1 VTTSPS
7 WRNPDPRGPYHLL
20 IVGAGPAGIIAA
32 QAAVRRNAK
41 VALIERDL
49 LGGTCLN
56 KGCIPSK
63 AIIRTSRLYREMRD
77 AEHFGGRV
85 PDGIAV
91 DFPAVME
98 RVRRI
103 RARLSKRASAESLAA
118 TGIDVYFGEAR
129 FAGRDSVAVGGNV
142 LRFKRALIATGA
154 HPVRPPIPGL
164 EDAGYL
170 TYENVFDLTECPN
183 RLLVIGG
190 GPVGCELA
198 QAFARL
204 GSRVTL
210 VQDEPMFLG
219 HEERDAAQ
227 LLSDALARD
236 GIEIHLDTQTTGVHV
251 DGNDKVADL
260 VNDDRKRVVTVDRIL
275 VGVGIAPN
283 VQGLELEAAGVE
295 YDRAEG
301 IPVDDF
307 LRTTNPRIF
316 AAGDVCAGNKFPHFE
331 SAAGRIV
338 VANALFL
345 GRQRL
350 SAEAIPWCT
359 FTDPEIAHVGM
370 YVTEARK
377 KDIPVKTFTVLMHE
391 VDRAIADGEEDG
403 FVKVHV
409 REGTGKILGA
419 TVVASHAGDLIN
431 EISLAMSAGLDLTA
445 LARVNLP
452 YPTQSQAIKM
462 AAQAYLGSPR
472 KSVRAW
478 LMTKLLSR
486 FSIRGLPRPWA

>member
-1 VTTSPS
+1 MTTSPS

-20 IVGAGPAGIIAA
+20 IIGAGPAGLIAA
-32 QAAVRRNAK
+32 RAAVRGGAK
-41 VALIERDL
+41 VALIERNL
-49 LGGTCLN
+49 LGGSCLN
-56 KGCIPSK
+56 NGCIPSK

-85 PDGIAV
+85 PGGIAV

-103 RARLSKRASAESLAA
+103 RARLSERGSAERLAA
-118 TGIDVYFGEAR
+118 MGIDLHFGEAR
-129 FAGRDSVAVGGNV
+129 FAGPDSVTVGGNV
-142 LRFKRALIATGA
+142 LRFKKALVATGA
-154 HPVRPPIPGL
+154 RPVRPPIPGL
-164 EDAGYL
+164 EEAGYL
-170 TYENVFDLTECPN
+170 TYENVFDLTECPQ

-210 VQDEPMFLG
+210 VEEDPMFLG

-236 GIEIHLDTQTTGVHV
+236 GIEIHLDTQTTRVRV
-251 DGNDKVADL
+251 EGNDKVADL
-260 VNDDRKRVVTVDRIL
+260 VNDDTKRTVAVDQIL
-275 VGVGIAPN
+275 VGVGTAPN
-283 VQGLELEAAGVE
+283 VQGLELEAAGVV
-295 YDRAEG
+295 YDDARG

-307 LRTTNPRIF
+307 LRTTNRRIF
-316 AAGDVCAGNKFPHFE
+316 AAGDVCGGNKFPHIE
-331 SAAGRIV
+331 SATGRIV

-370 YVTEARK
+370 YVTEARQK
-377 KDIPVKTFTVLMHE
+377 NIPVKTFTILMHE
-391 VDRAIADGEEDG
+391 VDRAITDGEEEG

-431 EISLAMSAGLDLTA
+431 EISLAMSAGLDQHA
-445 LARVNLP
+445 LARVNQP

-462 AAQAYLGSPR
+462 AAGAYVASR
-472 KSVRAW
+472 RTSFRTW
-478 LMTKLLSR
+478 LMTKWLS
-486 FSIRGLPRPWA
+486 W

>member
-1 VTTSPS
+1 MTTSPS
-7 WRNPDPRGPYHLL
+7 WRNPAPRGPYHLL
-20 IVGAGPAGIIAA
+20 IIGAGPAGLIAA
-32 QAAVRRNAK
+32 QAAVRGGAK
-41 VALIERDL
+41 VALIERNL
-49 LGGTCLN
+49 LGGSCLN
-56 KGCIPSK
+56 NGCIPSK
-63 AIIRTSRLYREMRD
+63 AILRTSRLYREMRD

-85 PDGIAV
+85 PGGIAV

-103 RARLSKRASAESLAA
+103 RARLSERGSAERLAA
-118 TGIDVYFGEAR
+118 MGIDVHFGEAR
-129 FAGRDSVAVGGNV
+129 FAGPDSVTVGGNV
-142 LRFKRALIATGA
+142 LRFKKALVATGA
-154 HPVRPPIPGL
+154 RPVRPPIPGL
-164 EDAGYL
+164 EEAGYL
-170 TYENVFDLTECPN
+170 TYENVFDLTECPQ

-210 VQDEPMFLG
+210 VEEDPMFLG

-236 GIEIHLDTQTTGVHV
+236 GIEIHLDTQTTRVRV
-251 DGNDKVADL
+251 EGNDKVADL
-260 VNDDRKRVVTVDRIL
+260 VNDDTTRTVAVDQIL
-275 VGVGIAPN
+275 VGVGTAPN
-283 VQGLELEAAGVE
+283 VQGLELEAAGVV
-295 YDRAEG
+295 YDDARG
-301 IPVDDF
+301 ISVDDF
-307 LRTTNPRIF
+307 LRTTNRRIF
-316 AAGDVCAGNKFPHFE
+316 AAGDVCGENTFPHIE

-370 YVTEARK
+370 YVTEARQK
-377 KDIPVKTFTVLMHE
+377 NIPVKTFTILMHE
-391 VDRAIADGEEDG
+391 VDRAITDGEEEG

-431 EISLAMSAGLDLTA
+431 EISLAMSAGLDLHA
-445 LARVNLP
+445 LARVNQP
-452 YPTQSQAIKM
+452 YPTQSQAIKR
-462 AAQAYLGSPR
+462 AAGAYVASRRTPFR
-472 KSVRAW
+472 TW
-478 LMTKLLSR
+478 LMTKWLS
-486 FSIRGLPRPWA
+486 W

>member
-1 VTTSPS
+1 MTTSPS

-20 IVGAGPAGIIAA
+20 IIGAGPAGLIAA
-32 QAAVRRNAK
+32 RAAVRGGAK
-41 VALIERDL
+41 VALIERNL
-49 LGGTCLN
+49 LGGSCLN
-56 KGCIPSK
+56 NGCIPSK

-85 PDGIAV
+85 PGGIAV

-103 RARLSKRASAESLAA
+103 RARLSERGSAERLAA
-118 TGIDVYFGEAR
+118 MGIDLHFGEAR
-129 FAGRDSVAVGGNV
+129 FAGPDSVTVGGNV
-142 LRFKRALIATGA
+142 LRFKKALVATGA
-154 HPVRPPIPGL
+154 RPVRPPIPGL
-164 EDAGYL
+164 EEAGYL
-170 TYENVFDLTECPN
+170 TYENVFDLTECPQ

-210 VQDEPMFLG
+210 VEEDPMFLG

-236 GIEIHLDTQTTGVHV
+236 GIEIHLDTQTTRVRV
-251 DGNDKVADL
+251 EGNDKVADL
-260 VNDDRKRVVTVDRIL
+260 VNDDTKRTVAVDQIL
-275 VGVGIAPN
+275 VGVGTAPN
-283 VQGLELEAAGVE
+283 VQGLELEAAGVV
-295 YDRAEG
+295 YNDARG
-301 IPVDDF
+301 ITVDDF
-307 LRTTNPRIF
+307 LRTTNRRIF
-316 AAGDVCAGNKFPHFE
+316 AAGDVCGENKFPHIE

-370 YVTEARK
+370 YVTEARQK
-377 KDIPVKTFTVLMHE
+377 NIPVKTFTILMHE
-391 VDRAIADGEEDG
+391 VDRAITDGEEEG

-431 EISLAMSAGLDLTA
+431 EISLAMSAGLDLHA
-445 LARVNLP
+445 LARVNQP
-452 YPTQSQAIKM
+452 YPTQSQAIKR
-462 AAQAYLGSPR
+462 AAGAYVASR
-472 KSVRAW
+472 RTSFRTW
-478 LMTKLLSR
+478 LMTKWLS
-486 FSIRGLPRPWA
+486 W

>member
-20 IVGAGPAGIIAA
+20 IIGAGPAGLLAA
-32 QAAVRRNAK
+32 QAAARRGAR
-41 VALIERDL
+41 VALIERSL

-56 KGCIPSK
+56 TGCIPSK
-63 AIIRTSRLYREMRD
+63 TILRTSRLYRQMRD
-77 AEHFGGRV
+77 AEHFGGQV
-85 PDGIAV
+85 PGGIAV
-91 DFPAVME
+91 DFAAVME

-103 RARLSKRASAESLAA
+103 RSRLSQDRSVETLAA
-118 TGIDVYFGEAR
+118 IGIDVYFGEAR
-129 FAGRDSVAVGGNV
+129 FAGRDSVTVGGKT
-142 LRFKRALIATGA
+142 LRFRKALIATGA
-154 HPVRPPIPGL
+154 RPMRPPIPGL
-164 EDAGYL
+164 EEAGYL
-170 TYENVFDLTECPN
+170 TSDNVFDLTECPE

-190 GPVGCELA
+190 GPLGCELA

-236 GIEIHLDTQTTGVHV
+236 GIEIHLDTQTTAVRV
-251 DGNDKVADL
+251 EGNQKVADL
-260 VNDDRKRVVTVDRIL
+260 VRGDAKRRVTVDRIL
-275 VGVGIAPN
+275 VGVGMTPN
-283 VQGLELEAAGVE
+283 VQGLDLEAEGVE
-295 YDRAEG
+295 YDDSDG

-316 AAGDVCAGNKFPHFE
+316 AAGDVCAEHKFPHIE
-331 SAAGRIV
+331 TAAARIV
-338 VANALFL
+338 VENALFL

-359 FTDPEIAHVGM
+359 FTDPEIAHVGL
-370 YVTEARK
+370 YVTEARRK
-377 KDIPVKTFTVLMHE
+377 NIPVKTFTVLMHE
-391 VDRAIADGEEDG
+391 VDRAIADGEEEG
-403 FVKVHV
+403 FVKLHV

-431 EISLAMSAGLDLTA
+431 EIALAMSAGLDLRA
-445 LARVNLP
+445 LARANQP
-452 YPTQSQAIKM
+452 YPTQSQAIRM
-462 AAQAYLGSPR
+462 AAVAYVGSR
-472 KSVRAW
+472 HGTVRAW
-478 LMTKLLSR
+478 LMAKWLS
-486 FSIRGLPRPWA
+486 W

>member
-1 VTTSPS
+1 MTTSPS

-20 IVGAGPAGIIAA
+20 IIGAGPAGLIAA
-32 QAAVRRNAK
+32 RAAVRGGAK
-41 VALIERDL
+41 VALIERNL
-49 LGGTCLN
+49 LGGSCLN
-56 KGCIPSK
+56 NGCIPSK

-85 PDGIAV
+85 PGGIAV

-103 RARLSKRASAESLAA
+103 RARLSERGSAERLAA
-118 TGIDVYFGEAR
+118 MGIDLHFGEAR
-129 FAGRDSVAVGGNV
+129 FAGPDSVTVGGNV
-142 LRFKRALIATGA
+142 LRFKKALVATGA
-154 HPVRPPIPGL
+154 RPVRPPIPGL
-164 EDAGYL
+164 EEAGYL
-170 TYENVFDLTECPN
+170 TYENVFDLTECPQ

-210 VQDEPMFLG
+210 VEEDPMFLG

-236 GIEIHLDTQTTGVHV
+236 GIEIHLDTQTTRVRV
-251 DGNDKVADL
+251 EGNDKVADL
-260 VNDDRKRVVTVDRIL
+260 VNDDTKRTVAVDQIL
-275 VGVGIAPN
+275 VGVGTVPN
-283 VQGLELEAAGVE
+283 VQGLELEAAGVV
-295 YDRAEG
+295 YDDARG

-307 LRTTNPRIF
+307 LRTTNRRIF
-316 AAGDVCAGNKFPHFE
+316 AAGDVCGGNKFPHIE

-370 YVTEARK
+370 YVTEARQK
-377 KDIPVKTFTVLMHE
+377 NIPVKTFTILMHE
-391 VDRAIADGEEDG
+391 VDRAITDGEEEG

-431 EISLAMSAGLDLTA
+431 EISLAMSAGLDLHA
-445 LARVNLP
+445 LARVNQP

-462 AAQAYLGSPR
+462 AAGAYVASR
-472 KSVRAW
+472 RTSFRTW
-478 LMTKLLSR
+478 LMTKWLS
-486 FSIRGLPRPWA
+486 W

>member
-1 VTTSPS
+1 MTTSPS

-20 IVGAGPAGIIAA
+20 IIGAGPAGLIAA
-32 QAAVRRNAK
+32 RAAVRGGAK
-41 VALIERDL
+41 VALIERNL
-49 LGGTCLN
+49 LGGSCLN
-56 KGCIPSK
+56 NGCIPSK

-85 PDGIAV
+85 PGGIAV

-103 RARLSKRASAESLAA
+103 RARLSERGSAERLAA
-118 TGIDVYFGEAR
+118 MGIDLHFGEAR
-129 FAGRDSVAVGGNV
+129 FAGPDSVTVGGNV
-142 LRFKRALIATGA
+142 LRFKKALVATGA
-154 HPVRPPIPGL
+154 RPVRPPIPGL
-164 EDAGYL
+164 EEAGYL
-170 TYENVFDLTECPN
+170 TYENVFDLTECPQ

-210 VQDEPMFLG
+210 VEEDPMFLG

-236 GIEIHLDTQTTGVHV
+236 GIEIHLDTQTTRVRV
-251 DGNDKVADL
+251 EGNDKVADL
-260 VNDDRKRVVTVDRIL
+260 VNDDTKRTVAVDQIL
-275 VGVGIAPN
+275 VGVGTAPN
-283 VQGLELEAAGVE
+283 VQGLELEAAGVV
-295 YDRAEG
+295 YNDARG
-301 IPVDDF
+301 ITVDDF
-307 LRTTNPRIF
+307 LRTTNRRIF
-316 AAGDVCAGNKFPHFE
+316 AAGDVCGENKFPHIE

-370 YVTEARK
+370 YVTEARQK
-377 KDIPVKTFTVLMHE
+377 NIPVKTFTILMHE
-391 VDRAIADGEEDG
+391 VDRAITDGEEEG

-419 TVVASHAGDLIN
+419 TVVARNAGDLIN
-431 EISLAMSAGLDLTA
+431 EISLAMSARLDLHA
-445 LARVNLP
+445 LARVNQP

-462 AAQAYLGSPR
+462 AADAYVGSRR
-472 KSVRAW
+472 KAVRTW
-478 LMTKLLSR
+478 LTAKWLS
-486 FSIRGLPRPWA
+486 W

>member
-1 VTTSPS
+1 MTTSPS

-20 IVGAGPAGIIAA
+20 IIGAGPAGLIAA
-32 QAAVRRNAK
+32 RAAVRGGAR
-41 VALIERDL
+41 VALIERTL
-49 LGGTCLN
+49 LGGSCLN
-56 KGCIPSK
+56 NGCIPSK

-85 PDGIAV
+85 PGGIAV

-103 RARLSKRASAESLAA
+103 RARLSERGSAERLAA
-118 TGIDVYFGEAR
+118 MGIDLHFGEAR
-129 FAGRDSVAVGGNV
+129 FAGPDSVTVGGNV
-142 LRFKRALIATGA
+142 LRFKKALVATGA
-154 HPVRPPIPGL
+154 RPVRPPIPGL
-164 EDAGYL
+164 EEAGYL
-170 TYENVFDLTECPN
+170 TYENVFDLTECPQ

-210 VQDEPMFLG
+210 VEEDPMFLG

-236 GIEIHLDTQTTGVHV
+236 GIEIHLDTQTTRVRV
-251 DGNDKVADL
+251 EGNDKVADL
-260 VNDDRKRVVTVDRIL
+260 VNDDTKRTVAVDQIL
-275 VGVGIAPN
+275 VGVGTAPN
-283 VQGLELEAAGVE
+283 VQGLELEAAGVV
-295 YDRAEG
+295 YDDARG

-307 LRTTNPRIF
+307 LRTTNRRIF
-316 AAGDVCAGNKFPHFE
+316 AAGDVCGGNKFPHIE

-370 YVTEARK
+370 YVTEARQK
-377 KDIPVKTFTVLMHE
+377 NIPVKTFTILMHE
-391 VDRAIADGEEDG
+391 VDRAITDGEEEG

-431 EISLAMSAGLDLTA
+431 EISLAMSAGLDLHA
-445 LARVNLP
+445 LARVNQP

-462 AAQAYLGSPR
+462 AAGAYVASR
-472 KSVRAW
+472 RTSFRTW
-478 LMTKLLSR
+478 LMTKWLS
-486 FSIRGLPRPWA
+486 W

>member
-1 VTTSPS
+1 M
-7 WRNPDPRGPYHLL
+7 NPRRPYHLL
-20 IVGAGPAGIIAA
+20 IVGAGPAGLIAA
-32 QAAVRRNAK
+32 QAAVHRGAK
-41 VALIERDL
+41 VALIERNL

-56 KGCIPSK
+56 NGCIPSK

-85 PDGIAV
+85 PSGIAV

-103 RARLSKRASAESLAA
+103 RARLSARQSAERLTAM
-118 TGIDVYFGEAR
+118 GIDVYFGEAR
-129 FAGRDSVAVGGNV
+129 FAGPDSVTVGGNV
-142 LRFKRALIATGA
+142 LRFKKALVATGA
-154 HPVRPPIPGL
+154 RPVRPPIPGL
-164 EDAGYL
+164 EEAGFL
-170 TYENVFDLTECPN
+170 TYENVFDLTECPK

-210 VQDEPMFLG
+210 VQDDPMFLG

-236 GIEIHLDTQTTGVHV
+236 GIEIHLNTQTTRVRLEGS
-251 DGNDKVADL
+251 DKVADL
-260 VNDDRKRVVTVDRIL
+260 VNDDTKSTVAVDQIL
-275 VGVGIAPN
+275 VGVGTSPN
-283 VQGLELEAAGVE
+283 VQGLELEAAGIA
-295 YDRAEG
+295 YDHAGG
-301 IPVDDF
+301 ITVDDF

-316 AAGDVCAGNKFPHFE
+316 AAGDVCAKNKFPHIE

-350 SAEAIPWCT
+350 SAEVIPWCT
-359 FTDPEIAHVGM
+359 YTDPEIAHVGM
-370 YVTEARK
+370 YVTEARRK
-377 KDIPVKTFTVLMHE
+377 NIPVKTFTILMHE
-391 VDRAIADGEEDG
+391 VDRAITDGEEEG
-403 FVKVHV
+403 FVKLHV
-409 REGTGKILGA
+409 REGTGRILGA

-431 EISLAMSAGLDLTA
+431 EISLAMSAGLDLHA
-445 LARVNLP
+445 LARANQP
-452 YPTQSQAIKM
+452 YPTQSQAIRM
-462 AAQAYLGSPR
+462 AAGAY
-472 KSVRAW
+472 VRSRPQTVRTW
-478 LMTKLLSR
+478 LTTKWLS
-486 FSIRGLPRPWA
+486 W

>member
-1 VTTSPS
+1 MTTSPS

-20 IVGAGPAGIIAA
+20 IIGAGPAGLIAA
-32 QAAVRRNAK
+32 RAAVRGGAK
-41 VALIERDL
+41 VALIERNL
-49 LGGTCLN
+49 LGGSCLN
-56 KGCIPSK
+56 NGCIPSK

-85 PDGIAV
+85 PGGIAV

-103 RARLSKRASAESLAA
+103 RARLSERGSAERLAA
-118 TGIDVYFGEAR
+118 MGIDLHFGEAR
-129 FAGRDSVAVGGNV
+129 FAGPDSVTVGGNV
-142 LRFKRALIATGA
+142 LRFKKALVATGA
-154 HPVRPPIPGL
+154 RPVRPPIPGL
-164 EDAGYL
+164 EEAGYL
-170 TYENVFDLTECPN
+170 TYENVFDLTECPQ

-210 VQDEPMFLG
+210 VEEDPMFLG

-236 GIEIHLDTQTTGVHV
+236 GIEIHLDTQTTRVRV
-251 DGNDKVADL
+251 EGNDKVADL
-260 VNDDRKRVVTVDRIL
+260 VNDDTKRTVAVDQIL
-275 VGVGIAPN
+275 VGVGTAPN
-283 VQGLELEAAGVE
+283 VQGLELEAAGVV
-295 YDRAEG
+295 YDDARG

-307 LRTTNPRIF
+307 LRTTNRRIF
-316 AAGDVCAGNKFPHFE
+316 AAGDVCGGNKFPHIE

-370 YVTEARK
+370 YVTEARQK
-377 KDIPVKTFTVLMHE
+377 NIPVKTFTILMHE
-391 VDRAIADGEEDG
+391 VDRAITDGEEEG

-431 EISLAMSAGLDLTA
+431 EISLAMSAGLDLHA
-445 LARVNLP
+445 LARVNQP

-462 AAQAYLGSPR
+462 AAGAYVASR
-472 KSVRAW
+472 RTSFRTW
-478 LMTKLLSR
+478 LMTKWLS
-486 FSIRGLPRPWA
+486 W

>member
-1 VTTSPS
+1 MTTSPS

-20 IVGAGPAGIIAA
+20 IIGAGPAGLIAA
-32 QAAVRRNAK
+32 RAAVRGGAK
-41 VALIERDL
+41 VALIERNL
-49 LGGTCLN
+49 LGGSCLN
-56 KGCIPSK
+56 NGCIPSK

-85 PDGIAV
+85 PGGIAV

-103 RARLSKRASAESLAA
+103 RARLSERGSAERLAA
-118 TGIDVYFGEAR
+118 MGIDVHFGEAR
-129 FAGRDSVAVGGNV
+129 FAGPDSVTVGGNV
-142 LRFKRALIATGA
+142 LRFKKALVATGA
-154 HPVRPPIPGL
+154 RPVRPPIPGL
-164 EDAGYL
+164 EEAGYL
-170 TYENVFDLTECPN
+170 TYENVFDLTECPQ

-210 VQDEPMFLG
+210 VEEDPMFLG

-236 GIEIHLDTQTTGVHV
+236 GIEIHLDTQTTRVRV
-251 DGNDKVADL
+251 EGNDKVADL
-260 VNDDRKRVVTVDRIL
+260 VNDDTTRTVAVDQIL
-275 VGVGIAPN
+275 VGVGTAPN
-283 VQGLELEAAGVE
+283 VQGLELEAAGVV
-295 YDRAEG
+295 YDDARG

-307 LRTTNPRIF
+307 LRTTNRRIF
-316 AAGDVCAGNKFPHFE
+316 AAGDVCGGNKFPHIE

-370 YVTEARK
+370 YVTEARQK
-377 KDIPVKTFTVLMHE
+377 NIPVKTFTILMHE
-391 VDRAIADGEEDG
+391 VDRAITDGEEEG

-431 EISLAMSAGLDLTA
+431 EISLAMSAGLDLHA
-445 LARVNLP
+445 LARVNQP

-462 AAQAYLGSPR
+462 AAGAYVASR
-472 KSVRAW
+472 RTSFRTW
-478 LMTKLLSR
+478 LMTKWLS
-486 FSIRGLPRPWA
+486 W

>member
-1 VTTSPS
+1 MTTSPS

-20 IVGAGPAGIIAA
+20 IIGAGPAGLIAA
-32 QAAVRRNAK
+32 RAAVRGGAK
-41 VALIERDL
+41 VALIERNL
-49 LGGTCLN
+49 LGGSCLN
-56 KGCIPSK
+56 NGCIPSK

-85 PDGIAV
+85 PGGIAV

-103 RARLSKRASAESLAA
+103 RARLSERGSAERLAA
-118 TGIDVYFGEAR
+118 MGIDVHFGEAR
-129 FAGRDSVAVGGNV
+129 FAGPDSVTVGGNV
-142 LRFKRALIATGA
+142 LRFKKALVATGA
-154 HPVRPPIPGL
+154 RPVRPPIPGL
-164 EDAGYL
+164 EEAGYL
-170 TYENVFDLTECPN
+170 TYENVFDLTECPQ

-210 VQDEPMFLG
+210 VEEDPMFLG

-236 GIEIHLDTQTTGVHV
+236 GIEIHLDTQTTRVRV
-251 DGNDKVADL
+251 EGNDKVADL
-260 VNDDRKRVVTVDRIL
+260 VNDDTKRTVAVDQIL
-275 VGVGIAPN
+275 VGVGTAPN
-283 VQGLELEAAGVE
+283 VQGLELEAAGVV
-295 YDRAEG
+295 YDDARG

-307 LRTTNPRIF
+307 LRTTNRRIF
-316 AAGDVCAGNKFPHFE
+316 AAGDVCGGNKFPHIE

-370 YVTEARK
+370 YVTEARQK
-377 KDIPVKTFTVLMHE
+377 NIPVKTFTILMHE
-391 VDRAIADGEEDG
+391 VDRAITDGEEEG

-431 EISLAMSAGLDLTA
+431 EISLAMSAGLDLHA
-445 LARVNLP
+445 LARVNQP

-462 AAQAYLGSPR
+462 AAGAYVASR
-472 KSVRAW
+472 RTSFRTW
-478 LMTKLLSR
+478 LMTKWLS
-486 FSIRGLPRPWA
+486 W

>member
-1 VTTSPS
+1 MTTSPS

-20 IVGAGPAGIIAA
+20 IIGAGPAGLIAA
-32 QAAVRRNAK
+32 RAAVRGGAK
-41 VALIERDL
+41 VALIERNL
-49 LGGTCLN
+49 LGGSCLN
-56 KGCIPSK
+56 NGCIPSK

-85 PDGIAV
+85 PGGIAV

-103 RARLSKRASAESLAA
+103 RARLSERGSAERLAA
-118 TGIDVYFGEAR
+118 MGIDLHFGEAR
-129 FAGRDSVAVGGNV
+129 FAGPDSVTVGGNV
-142 LRFKRALIATGA
+142 LRFKKALVATGA
-154 HPVRPPIPGL
+154 RPVRPPIPGL
-164 EDAGYL
+164 EEAGYL
-170 TYENVFDLTECPN
+170 TYENVFDLTECPQ

-210 VQDEPMFLG
+210 VEEDPMFLG

-236 GIEIHLDTQTTGVHV
+236 GIEIHLDTQTTRVRV
-251 DGNDKVADL
+251 EGNDKVADL
-260 VNDDRKRVVTVDRIL
+260 VNDDTKRTVAVDQIL
-275 VGVGIAPN
+275 VGVGTAPN
-283 VQGLELEAAGVE
+283 VQGLELEAAGVV
-295 YDRAEG
+295 YDDARG
-301 IPVDDF
+301 ITVDDF
-307 LRTTNPRIF
+307 LRTTNRRIF
-316 AAGDVCAGNKFPHFE
+316 AAGDVCGGNKFPHIE

-370 YVTEARK
+370 YVTEARQK
-377 KDIPVKTFTVLMHE
+377 NIPVKTFTILMHE
-391 VDRAIADGEEDG
+391 VDRAITDGEEEG

-431 EISLAMSAGLDLTA
+431 EISLAMSAGLDLHA
-445 LARVNLP
+445 LARVNQP

-462 AAQAYLGSPR
+462 AAGAYVASR
-472 KSVRAW
+472 RTSFRTW
-478 LMTKLLSR
+478 LMTKWLS
-486 FSIRGLPRPWA
+486 W

>member
-1 VTTSPS
+1 P
-7 WRNPDPRGPYHLL
+7 GPERPCDLL
-20 IVGAGPAGIIAA
+20 IIGAGPAGLIAA
-32 QAAVRRNAK
+32 QGAAREGAK
-41 VALIERDL
+41 VALIERNL
-49 LGGTCLN
+49 LGGSCLN
-56 KGCIPSK
+56 NGCIPSK

-85 PDGIAV
+85 PGGIAV

-103 RARLSKRASAESLAA
+103 RARLSERGSAERLAA
-118 TGIDVYFGEAR
+118 MGIDLHFGEAR
-129 FAGRDSVAVGGNV
+129 FAGPDSVTVGGNV
-142 LRFKRALIATGA
+142 LRFKKALVATGA
-154 HPVRPPIPGL
+154 RPVRPPIPGL
-164 EDAGYL
+164 EEAGYL
-170 TYENVFDLTECPN
+170 TYENVFDLTECPQ

-210 VQDEPMFLG
+210 VEEDPMFLG

-236 GIEIHLDTQTTGVHV
+236 GIEIHLDTQTTRVRV
-251 DGNDKVADL
+251 EGNDKVADL
-260 VNDDRKRVVTVDRIL
+260 VNDDTKRTVAVDQIL
-275 VGVGIAPN
+275 VGVGTAPN
-283 VQGLELEAAGVE
+283 VQGLELEAAGVV
-295 YDRAEG
+295 YDDARG

-307 LRTTNPRIF
+307 LRTTNRRIF
-316 AAGDVCAGNKFPHFE
+316 AAGDVCGGNKFPHIE

-370 YVTEARK
+370 YVTEARQK
-377 KDIPVKTFTVLMHE
+377 NIPVKTFTILMHE
-391 VDRAIADGEEDG
+391 VDRAITDGEEEG

-431 EISLAMSAGLDLTA
+431 EISLAMSAGLDLHA
-445 LARVNLP
+445 LARVNQP

-462 AAQAYLGSPR
+462 AAGAYVASR
-472 KSVRAW
+472 RTSFRTW
-478 LMTKLLSR
+478 LMTKWLS
-486 FSIRGLPRPWA
+486 W

>member
-1 VTTSPS
+1 MTTSPS

-20 IVGAGPAGIIAA
+20 IIGAGPAGLIAA
-32 QAAVRRNAK
+32 QAAVREGAK
-41 VALIERDL
+41 VALIERNL
-49 LGGTCLN
+49 LGGSCLN
-56 KGCIPSK
+56 NGCIPSK

-77 AEHFGGRV
+77 AEHFGGWV
-85 PDGIAV
+85 PGGIAV

-103 RARLSKRASAESLAA
+103 RARLSERGSAERLAA
-118 TGIDVYFGEAR
+118 MGIDVHFGEAR
-129 FAGRDSVAVGGNV
+129 FAGPDSVTVGGNV
-142 LRFKRALIATGA
+142 LRFKKALVATGA
-154 HPVRPPIPGL
+154 RPVRPPIPGL
-164 EDAGYL
+164 EEAGYL
-170 TYENVFDLTECPN
+170 TYENVFDLTECPQ

-210 VQDEPMFLG
+210 VEEDPMFLG

-236 GIEIHLDTQTTGVHV
+236 GIEIHLDTQTTRVRV
-251 DGNDKVADL
+251 EGNDKVADL
-260 VNDDRKRVVTVDRIL
+260 VDDNTKRTVAVDQIL
-275 VGVGIAPN
+275 VGVGTAPN
-283 VQGLELEAAGVE
+283 VQGLELEAAGVV
-295 YDRAEG
+295 YDDARG

-307 LRTTNPRIF
+307 LRTTNRRIF
-316 AAGDVCAGNKFPHFE
+316 AAGDVCGGNKFPHIE

-370 YVTEARK
+370 YVTEARQK
-377 KDIPVKTFTVLMHE
+377 NIPVKTFTILMHE
-391 VDRAIADGEEDG
+391 VDRAITDGEEEG

-431 EISLAMSAGLDLTA
+431 EISLAMSAGLDLHA
-445 LARVNLP
+445 LARVNQP

-462 AAQAYLGSPR
+462 AAGAYVASR
-472 KSVRAW
+472 RTSFRTW
-478 LMTKLLSR
+478 LMTKWLS
-486 FSIRGLPRPWA
+486 W

>member
-1 VTTSPS
+1 MTTSPS
-7 WRNPDPRGPYHLL
+7 WRNPAPRGPYHLL
-20 IVGAGPAGIIAA
+20 IIGAGPAGLIAA
-32 QAAVRRNAK
+32 RAAVRGGAK
-41 VALIERDL
+41 VALIERNL
-49 LGGTCLN
+49 LGGSCLN
-56 KGCIPSK
+56 NGCIPSK
-63 AIIRTSRLYREMRD
+63 AILRTSRLYREMRD

-85 PDGIAV
+85 PGGIAV

-103 RARLSKRASAESLAA
+103 RARLSERGSAERLAA
-118 TGIDVYFGEAR
+118 MGIDLHFGEAR
-129 FAGRDSVAVGGNV
+129 FAGPDSVTVGGNV
-142 LRFKRALIATGA
+142 LRFKKALVATGA
-154 HPVRPPIPGL
+154 RPVRPPIPGL
-164 EDAGYL
+164 EEAGYL
-170 TYENVFDLTECPN
+170 TYENVFDLTECPQ

-210 VQDEPMFLG
+210 VEEDPMFLG

-236 GIEIHLDTQTTGVHV
+236 GIEIHLDTQTTRVRV
-251 DGNDKVADL
+251 EGNDKVADL
-260 VNDDRKRVVTVDRIL
+260 VNDDTKRTVAVDQIL
-275 VGVGIAPN
+275 VGVGTAPN
-283 VQGLELEAAGVE
+283 VQGLELEAAGVV
-295 YDRAEG
+295 YDDARG

-307 LRTTNPRIF
+307 LRTTNRRIF
-316 AAGDVCAGNKFPHFE
+316 AAGDVCGGNKFPHIE
-331 SAAGRIV
+331 SAAARIV

-370 YVTEARK
+370 YVTEARQK
-377 KDIPVKTFTVLMHE
+377 NIPVKTFTILMHE
-391 VDRAIADGEEDG
+391 VDRAITDGEEEG

-431 EISLAMSAGLDLTA
+431 EISLAMSAGLDLHA
-445 LARVNLP
+445 LARVNQP

-462 AAQAYLGSPR
+462 AAGAYVASR
-472 KSVRAW
+472 RTSFRTW
-478 LMTKLLSR
+478 LMTKWLS
-486 FSIRGLPRPWA
+486 W

>member
-1 VTTSPS
+1 MTTSPS
-7 WRNPDPRGPYHLL
+7 WRNPAPRGPYHLL
-20 IVGAGPAGIIAA
+20 IIGAGPAGLIAA
-32 QAAVRRNAK
+32 RAAVRAGAK
-41 VALIERDL
+41 VALIERNL
-49 LGGTCLN
+49 LGGSCLN
-56 KGCIPSK
+56 NGCIPSK

-85 PDGIAV
+85 PGGIAV

-103 RARLSKRASAESLAA
+103 RARLSERGSAERLAA
-118 TGIDVYFGEAR
+118 MGIDLHFGEAR
-129 FAGRDSVAVGGNV
+129 FAGPDSVTVGGNV
-142 LRFKRALIATGA
+142 LRFKKALVATGA
-154 HPVRPPIPGL
+154 RPVRPPIPGL
-164 EDAGYL
+164 EEAGYL
-170 TYENVFDLTECPN
+170 TYENVFDLTECPQ

-210 VQDEPMFLG
+210 VEEDPMFLG

-236 GIEIHLDTQTTGVHV
+236 GIEIHLDTQTTRVRV
-251 DGNDKVADL
+251 EGNDKVADL
-260 VNDDRKRVVTVDRIL
+260 VNDDTKRTVAVDQIL
-275 VGVGIAPN
+275 VGVGTAPN
-283 VQGLELEAAGVE
+283 VQGLELEAAGVV
-295 YDRAEG
+295 YDDARG

-307 LRTTNPRIF
+307 LRTTNRRIF
-316 AAGDVCAGNKFPHFE
+316 AAGDVCGENKFPHIE

-370 YVTEARK
+370 YVTEARQK
-377 KDIPVKTFTVLMHE
+377 NIPVKTFTILMHE
-391 VDRAIADGEEDG
+391 VDRAITDGEEEG

-431 EISLAMSAGLDLTA
+431 EISLAMSAGLDLHA
-445 LARVNLP
+445 LARVNQP

-462 AAQAYLGSPR
+462 AAGAYVASR
-472 KSVRAW
+472 RTSFRTW
-478 LMTKLLSR
+478 LMTKWLS
-486 FSIRGLPRPWA
+486 W